1 MNLSTSDVKRRDT
14 LKVLKDS
21 LKDKPTIQDELRYKI
36 IIHSSDDDSLV
47 RLLFQYNI
55 LERHWK
61 GAGKVR
67 VYMCSHFP
75 GDTELQ
81 KVRFSMYSVANYT
94 ELSWDIY

>member
-47 RLLFQYNI
+47 RLLFQYKA
-55 LERHWK
+55 LERHWN
-61 GAGKVR
+61 GAGKMC

-75 GDTELQ
+75 GDSELQ
-81 KVRFSMYSVANYT
+81 KVSV
-94 ELSWDIY
+94 

>member
-47 RLLFQYNI
+47 RLLFQYKA
-55 LERHWK
+55 LERHWN
-61 GAGKVR
+61 GTGKMR

-75 GDTELQ
+75 GDSELQ
-81 KVRFSMYSVANYT
+81 KVSV
-94 ELSWDIY
+94 

>member
-47 RLLFQYNI
+47 RLLFQYKI

-81 KVRFSMYSVANYT
+81 KVRN
-94 ELSWDIY
+94 

>member
-47 RLLFQYNI
+47 RLLFQYKA
-55 LERHWK
+55 LERHWC
-61 GAGKVR
+61 GAGKMR

-81 KVRFSMYSVANYT
+81 KVRN
-94 ELSWDIY
+94 